1 MLALLETG
9 LPPAIRSIRSP
20 RQRRP
25 QKDSDFA
32 SGASGNSQGQDP
44 DTCPDIGIDRGSKLA
59 LRHAEERAA
68 MEARRARF
76 AEQAAERHLLKAE
89 RAARQGD
96 AITARDSLRRA
107 RGTLIDV
114 ASGLKAAKSDSRMAP
129 TQTTKFIEQRIESRA
144 RRVEQIVRDVERYT
158 AEAES
163 RDDKSGFSGGV
174 GSGPSLV
181 GSDLTRRIPPPG
193 HKPYLGGRLE
203 LAAP

>member
-9 LPPAIRSIRSP
+9 LPPVIPFNPFAAAKDGLIKTPISHLVP
-20 RQRRP
+20 REIPKGKTLTHAQISELIEA
-25 QKDSDFA
+25 Q
-32 SGASGNSQGQDP
+32 
-44 DTCPDIGIDRGSKLA
+44 KLA

-174 GSGPSLV
+174 GSGPSLSV
-181 GSDLTRRIPPPG
+181 LI
-193 HKPYLGGRLE
+193 
-203 LAAP
+203 